1 MAEAPTV
8 RRRQLAKKLLAL
20 RLAAGLDQEDVARVL
35 ECDDSKISRIETG
48 RSGVRPMDL
57 RALLALYGMTDG
69 AEIEEMVQA
78 ARQSRRRGWWV
89 QYSLGKSFAS
99 FVALEEEASRIRAFE
114 NQLVP
119 GLLQT
124 EAYARA
130 VYKETG
136 RVTDPRQVDAFVK
149 VRQKRQAIVAR
160 RGSSGHEGD
169 VELWFIVGEA
179 VLRHEIGEPHVRIE
193 QLQRLIEVSELP
205 RVELQVLPIASGLY
219 AAVGGSFNLLS
230 FQAGEADVAYEDTG
244 TSGIFVEDAEQVAHY
259 DRAFRRLTAGA
270 MPVLESRRFIES
282 IVKELRT

>member
-1 MAEAPTV
+1 MAEAPTL

-35 ECDDSKISRIETG
+35 ECDDSKVSRIETG

-57 RALLALYGMTDG
+57 RALLNLYGVTDE

-99 FVALEEEASRIRAFE
+99 FVALEEEASSIRVFE

-124 EAYARA
+124 EGYARA
-130 VYKETG
+130 VYKESG
-136 RVTDPRQVDAFVK
+136 RVSDPRQVDALVQ
-149 VRQKRQAIVAR
+149 VRQQRQGIVTHHAGAGEVR
-160 RGSSGHEGD
+160 D

-179 VLRHEIGEPHVRIE
+179 VLRHEIGEPRDRIE
-193 QLQRLIEVSELP
+193 QLQHLIDVSKLPHVEV
-205 RVELQVLPIASGLY
+205 QVLPTQSSLY
-219 AAVGGSFNLLS
+219 GVVGGSFNLLS
-230 FQAGEADVAYEDTG
+230 FQAGEPDVAYEDTS
-244 TSGIFVEDAEQVAHY
+244 TSGIFVEDAGDVAHY

-270 MPVLESRRFIES
+270 MPVLESRELIET
-282 IVKELRT
+282 IVKELRD